1 MPPSLCVNSLKT
13 RVLVALC
20 CGVPAKLYPGR
31 VGMVLF
37 ELAHLKTD
45 VVMDFITSEDQ
56 FDLEIT
62 SAVLPELAG

>member
-1 MPPSLCVNSLKT
+1 
-13 RVLVALC
+13 
-20 CGVPAKLYPGR
+20 
-31 VGMVLF
+31 MVLF

-62 SAVLPELAG
+62 SAVLPKLAG